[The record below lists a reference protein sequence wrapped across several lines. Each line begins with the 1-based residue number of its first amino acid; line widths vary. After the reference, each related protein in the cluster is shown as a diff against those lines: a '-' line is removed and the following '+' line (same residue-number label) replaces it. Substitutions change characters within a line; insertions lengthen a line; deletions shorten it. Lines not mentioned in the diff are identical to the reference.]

1 MWWTRGE
8 RLARGGAGVGK
19 GRAGRARRHCRQ
31 HTRGTPG
38 GRGDEHAPGSVAVGA
53 PGSISAP
60 TRRAD
65 SAGASSMTESDSIS
79 VSDVARAV

>member
-8 RLARGGAGVGK
+8 RRRRRGQ
-19 GRAGRARRHCRQ
+19 RPRRPCPKTLPAA

-65 SAGASSMTESDSIS
+65 SAGASSMIKSDSIF
-79 VSDVARAV
+79 ARAV